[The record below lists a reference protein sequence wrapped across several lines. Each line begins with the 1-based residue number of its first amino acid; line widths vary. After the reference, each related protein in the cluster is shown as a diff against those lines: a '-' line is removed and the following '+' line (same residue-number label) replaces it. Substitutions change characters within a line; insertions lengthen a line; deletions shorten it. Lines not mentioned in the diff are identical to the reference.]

1 MSHSQFQLLTSRKFL
16 PLFITQFFGAFNDNI
31 FKSAFVVLIAF
42 KLITSVDH
50 AQMLINIAGGVFIL
64 PFFLFSATA
73 GQLADKFDRTK
84 IIHIIKFLEIIFMLI
99 AALGFYLENIF
110 LLMLTL
116 FLMGTHS
123 AFFGLIKYSAL
134 PDLVQP
140 SELLGGNGLIEASTF
155 IAILAGTILGTLLG
169 VTTQGALWACGVAI
183 VAALIGFVSSLFIS
197 KLPLADAS
205 LKINW
210 NFIIQTGRLLGDTKK
225 DPFVFDVILA
235 ISWFWFVGFIF
246 ITQFPVYTKSVLQ
259 GNEHIVTL
267 FLVMFSVG
275 IALGSLLCNRLLKGE
290 VHLKYVPIGIWGMS
304 LFALDFCWASHGV
317 LAHPSAVLMAL
328 SDFLSTFSGV
338 RITLDLLLL
347 SVCGGFYAV
356 PLYAAMQM
364 KSAAAVRSQVI
375 ACNNIMG
382 AIFMVSAALFTM
394 GLVMVGLTTV
404 QLFAL
409 VAVANV
415 GVGFFVWRN
424 RERAL

>member
-1 MSHSQFQLLTSRKFL
+1 
-16 PLFITQFFGAFNDNI
+16 
-31 FKSAFVVLIAF
+31 
-42 KLITSVDH
+42 
-50 AQMLINIAGGVFIL
+50 
-64 PFFLFSATA
+64 
-73 GQLADKFDRTK
+73 
-84 IIHIIKFLEIIFMLI
+84 
-99 AALGFYLENIF
+99 
-110 LLMLTL
+110 
-116 FLMGTHS
+116 
-123 AFFGLIKYSAL
+123 
-134 PDLVQP
+134 
-140 SELLGGNGLIEASTF
+140 
-155 IAILAGTILGTLLG
+155 
-169 VTTQGALWACGVAI
+169 
-183 VAALIGFVSSLFIS
+183 
-197 KLPLADAS
+197 
-205 LKINW
+205 
-210 NFIIQTGRLLGDTKK
+210 
-225 DPFVFDVILA
+225 
-235 ISWFWFVGFIF
+235 
-246 ITQFPVYTKSVLQ
+246 
-259 GNEHIVTL
+259 
-267 FLVMFSVG
+267 MFSVG

-404 QLFAL
+404 QIFAL